1 MMFILNT
8 GCVLYGFSPRHHKE
22 SMSSDTY
29 QLVTET
35 ICLQFPMTPVHC
47 WSDCPLF
54 PNSIP
59 LDKSAMFF
67 EYVVIEGKQYHAS
80 HMTGTAKSSLTH
92 VVIPGPSPVDTFGEV
107 MEIIQVHQ
115 QFQWSNCPLY
125 FVHMWWFKPWSGKHE
140 QLWDEL

>member
-1 MMFILNT
+1 MFILNT
-8 GCVLYGFSPRHHKE
+8 GCMLYGFSPRCHKE

-29 QLVTET
+29 QLIAET
-35 ICLQFPMTPVHC
+35 ICHQFPMTPVHC
-47 WSDCPLF
+47 RSDRPLF

-80 HMTGTAKSSLTH
+80 RMTGTARSSLAH
-92 VVIPGPSPVDTFGEV
+92 VVIPGLSPVNAFGEV

-115 QFQWSNCPLY
+115 QFPWSNHPLC
-125 FVHMWWFKPWSGKHE
+125 FVRMRWFKPWSGEHE